1 MTHTASIPTRS
12 PDSDDAEK
20 VAALTAVVAE
30 IDRRLAR
37 TGDEEPDRQTV
48 LRDRDRATLYL
59 AATRAGRAELIPE
72 ALYRALLARNSS
84 TTSTP
89 ETVVTVRERR
99 LAAPHPD
106 RPSYQVPDRGGYCHT
121 TVVTVGGDLESS
133 TLPEFRRVLDHA
145 LSTSYHGV
153 VVDLAATT
161 FVSIAVTRELAAATR
176 RADRNRL
183 DLRLVTGSPRL
194 GLMLTTT
201 GTLPLSRC
209 YDSLPSALGG

>member
-1 MTHTASIPTRS
+1 M
-12 PDSDDAEK
+12 
-20 VAALTAVVAE
+20 
-30 IDRRLAR
+30 
-37 TGDEEPDRQTV
+37 
-48 LRDRDRATLYL
+48 
-59 AATRAGRAELIPE
+59 
-72 ALYRALLARNSS
+72 
-84 TTSTP
+84 
-89 ETVVTVRERR
+89 
-99 LAAPHPD
+99 
-106 RPSYQVPDRGGYCHT
+106 
-121 TVVTVGGDLESS
+121 
-133 TLPEFRRVLDHA
+133 LDHA

>member
-12 PDSDDAEK
+12 PDSDDAAK

-37 TGDEEPDRQTV
+37 TGDENPDRRTV

-72 ALYRALLARNSS
+72 VLYRGLLARNSS
-84 TTSTP
+84 TASSP
-89 ETVVTVRERR
+89 GAVATVLERR

-106 RPSYQVPDRGGYCHT
+106 RPSYRVPDRGGCCHT
-121 TVVTVGGDLESS
+121 TVVTVCGDLESS

-161 FVSIAVTRELAAATR
+161 FVGIAVTRELADATR

-183 DLRLVTGSPRL
+183 DLRLVTGSPHVR
-194 GLMLTTT
+194 LMLTTT
-201 GTLPLSRC
+201 GTLPPSRW
-209 YDSLPSALGG
+209 YDSLPSALGR